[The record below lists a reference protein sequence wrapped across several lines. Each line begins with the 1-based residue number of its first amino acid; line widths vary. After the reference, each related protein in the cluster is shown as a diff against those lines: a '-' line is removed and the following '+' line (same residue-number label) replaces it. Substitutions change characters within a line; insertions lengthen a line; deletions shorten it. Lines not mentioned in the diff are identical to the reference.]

1 MGKQTV
7 SSRPR
12 AHTTTGTPKQQP
24 HESPRP
30 SNLHHQRAA
39 VYNVPDNVH
48 NPACHGSLREPRRSN
63 AAAANRS
70 RSAGTYAP
78 KRLSPVADKGLPLR
92 GGQARSIHPNKD
104 PRWNE
109 MIGVALSS
117 PTVDLFP
124 VPPTT
129 RITPLSSVVSNSAPT
144 SAPTSASKREVH
156 PGSGG
161 RMQPRASTA
170 PSTVSS
176 TISNTVTAKKPLQ
189 RKPSKWK
196 KFGGLFRAKQVESP
210 QNEFFYQ
217 VQVNDKPL
225 RPAKS
230 PNFQP
235 QVYIG
240 NQYPSNSMDAV
251 NSSKT
256 SIDSRSQARQTAHH
270 RHQRQRTANGSDP
283 VSRSHLDLCPS
294 SGRSS
299 SPEESPKQ
307 ARKRTPAK
315 LVKNAEI
322 RRYWNT
328 TTDEPES
335 APDLLQTTPSG
346 SPFLSVDIP
355 SIEMERYSVMFGG
368 LIDNNAP
375 SLLARRSRALNKLKI
390 PDKEEDNAPLP
401 PPRRATSPGPARSPV
416 FSLFPS
422 TPTDK
427 QSKILGS
434 YCLPRQS
441 PRQKRSNTHPSPHK
455 SLFERWG
462 HDGGRGGLESPQ
474 DLQPPVFPNVDD
486 ASDGSLYS
494 PTSYDEEYLNPVR
507 LQVNPP
513 VKLVEPDWEMVTP
526 AQNKPNERKPPKNR
540 YPLLSPTPSSNLSE
554 PGEQPNGSIPQI
566 IHPATPP
573 QNGITN
579 HDFNAH
585 PRVDSLRPKTASSC
599 PPSKSGHK
607 QSLSIDSM
615 SDDLHSDIHTAQI
628 SIARSVS
635 VSKGQKKILVP
646 VGARTGFLQP
656 GERFVEKRAGIPTQ
670 LAVQRGHRHAKSRNA
685 LIENA

>member
-12 AHTTTGTPKQQP
+12 AHTTAGTAKQQQP

-30 SNLHHQRAA
+30 SNLHYHRAA
-39 VYNVPDNVH
+39 TYNSPDNVH
-48 NPACHGSLREPRRSN
+48 SPENNGSQREPRRSN
-63 AAAANRS
+63 TAAANRS

-78 KRLSPVADKGLPLR
+78 RRLTPVAGREPLAR
-92 GGQARSIHPNKD
+92 GGQARSIHPNND

-124 VPPTT
+124 VPPSTKVTSMSAITT
-129 RITPLSSVVSNSAPT
+129 KGVPASAD
-144 SAPTSASKREVH
+144 KREVP

-161 RMQPRASTA
+161 RIQPRASTA

-176 TISNTVTAKKPLQ
+176 VVSNTVTAKKSLQ

-196 KFGGLFRAKQVESP
+196 KFGGLFRAKQAESP

-256 SIDSRSQARQTAHH
+256 SLDSRSQARQSTHH

-315 LVKNAEI
+315 LVKNSEI

-328 TTDEPES
+328 TSDEPES
-335 APDLLQTTPSG
+335 APDLLQTAKSS
-346 SPFLSVDIP
+346 SPYLSVDIP

-390 PDKEEDNAPLP
+390 PDKEKDDSPLP
-401 PPRRATSPGPARSPV
+401 PPRRATSPGPAKSPV

-455 SLFERWG
+455 ALFERWG
-462 HDGGRGGLESPQ
+462 RDGRGDLDSPH
-474 DLQPPVFPNVDD
+474 DLQPPVFPNADD

-494 PTSYDEEYLNPVR
+494 PSSYDGEYLNPVR

-526 AQNKPNERKPPKNR
+526 GHNKMNEQKPPKNR
-540 YPLLSPTPSSNLSE
+540 YPLLSPTPSSNLSD
-554 PGEQPNGSIPQI
+554 PGEQANGSIPQI
-566 IHPATPP
+566 ICPRTPP
-573 QNGITN
+573 LNGTAN
-579 HDFNAH
+579 HGFSQHAQA
-585 PRVDSLRPKTASSC
+585 DSFRPKTASSC
-599 PPSKSGHK
+599 PPPRSGH
-607 QSLSIDSM
+607 QPNPSIDSM

-635 VSKGQKKILVP
+635 VSKGQKKVLVP
-646 VGARTGFLQP
+646 VGARTGFLRP
-656 GERFVEKRAGIPTQ
+656 GERFVEKPAGIPTQ
-670 LAVQRGHRHAKSRNA
+670 LAVQRGHRYEKSRNA